1 MVATL
6 TDVYYAVGPLFNA
19 PRTSSMKGETNH
31 LKLIFLTVGTTT
43 AERFEETSLGWIG
56 CRLIL
61 ILSPPRSPVTDPPTF
76 QPFLSLLFFLLSL
89 TLARRSG
96 QAPQA
101 SHSAQRKKW
110 QPAANVGGEQ
120 TEWCPKLEETVPH
133 RAVAPMFL
141 TTAYIHRMSLIVHI
155 RLLCKKR
162 IETRRKVLKYIQPT
176 G

>member
-19 PRTSSMKGETNH
+19 PRTSSMTGETNH

-61 ILSPPRSPVTDPPTF
+61 ILFLPVHSLSPVTDPPTF

-120 TEWCPKLEETVPH
+120 TQCDVQSWRRP
-133 RAVAPMFL
+133 
-141 TTAYIHRMSLIVHI
+141 SHI
-155 RLLCKKR
+155 GQLRLCSWRLHTYTECHW
-162 IETRRKVLKYIQPT
+162 
-176 G
+176 

>member
-19 PRTSSMKGETNH
+19 PRTSSMTGETNH

-61 ILSPPRSPVTDPPTF
+61 ILFPPPFSRYWST

-96 QAPQA
+96 QALQA

-120 TEWCPKLEETVPH
+120 TQWCPKLEETVPH
-133 RAVAPMFL
+133 RAVIAPVFL

>member
-19 PRTSSMKGETNH
+19 PRTSSMTGETNH

-61 ILSPPRSPVTDPPTF
+61 ILFPPRSPVTDPPTF

-101 SHSAQRKKW
+101 SHSAQRK
-110 QPAANVGGEQ
+110 NDSLLQ
-120 TEWCPKLEETVPH
+120 TSEGNKHNMMSKLEETVPH